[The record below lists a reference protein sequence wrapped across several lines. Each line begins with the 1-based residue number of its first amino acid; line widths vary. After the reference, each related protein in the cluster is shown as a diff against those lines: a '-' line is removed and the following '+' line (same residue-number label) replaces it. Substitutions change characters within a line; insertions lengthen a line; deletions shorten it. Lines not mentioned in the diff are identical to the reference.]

1 MTAVALHTQKAVL
14 EATAFEIRLEFLMYV
29 VGQNL
34 ALGCQLRHKRWV
46 VLGGSGGWRGL
57 DRALNSEFT
66 DVSFRIC
73 GLAIPDLRKYYSVF
87 PEIYKVPYM
96 TGLSI

>member
-1 MTAVALHTQKAVL
+1 VTAVALHTQKAVL

-46 VLGGSGGWRGL
+46 VLLNQLVKESFLGAVALVNGRDHAGIHASGQL
-57 DRALNSEFT
+57 HHDRILAMNIACRLSE
-66 DVSFRIC
+66 
-73 GLAIPDLRKYYSVF
+73 Y
-87 PEIYKVPYM
+87 
-96 TGLSI
+96 GLS